1 MPNGSKETPRKD
13 VAVYIDYE
21 NLYISL
27 RSTVGKNPNFDVIM
41 DKCREFGRLTITR
54 AYADWSEF
62 ARVVTSQLFASGVEP
77 IYVPT
82 RKFYDAKTRSQAT
95 KNSVDIH
102 ITIDII
108 RDVLLSKN
116 IDIFVLV
123 SGDRDF
129 VPLMNQIRAAGKEI
143 GRAHV

>member
-1 MPNGSKETPRKD
+1 
-13 VAVYIDYE
+13 
-21 NLYISL
+21 
-27 RSTVGKNPNFDVIM
+27 M

-62 ARVVTSQLFASGVEP
+62 SRVVTSQLFASGVEP

-102 ITIDII
+102 ITIDIMKMLTS
-108 RDVLLSKN
+108 DGVDS
-116 IDIFVLV
+116 F
-123 SGDRDF
+123 
-129 VPLMNQIRAAGKEI
+129 AAP
-143 GRAHV
+143 RRRYAQ